1 MYHDG
6 THLSIFIVKNITTEI
21 NITIVLP
28 EAKVFLCY
36 KVNQIL
42 SYLNSCIFDIELEIR
57 CIISIYH
64 ICLDLLTFRKMRN
77 IGMFGLI

>member
-6 THLSIFIVKNITTEI
+6 KHLSIFIVKNKATEI

-28 EAKVFLCY
+28 EAKVVLCH

-57 CIISIYH
+57 WKDV
-64 ICLDLLTFRKMRN
+64 L
-77 IGMFGLI
+77 